1 MQVQSRPREGAHR
14 IRGKRPADC
23 RGPQTRPVDLDE
35 VQELLRAN
43 AVVGVTGTFDQ
54 DTKKMTVIGIQCA
67 LYDSTVEEDRVARAA
82 GVSAQCSSG

>member
-1 MQVQSRPREGAHR
+1 VKGFTGSVARSSRLSRSS
-14 IRGKRPADC
+14 D
-23 RGPQTRPVDLDE
+23 RPVDLDE